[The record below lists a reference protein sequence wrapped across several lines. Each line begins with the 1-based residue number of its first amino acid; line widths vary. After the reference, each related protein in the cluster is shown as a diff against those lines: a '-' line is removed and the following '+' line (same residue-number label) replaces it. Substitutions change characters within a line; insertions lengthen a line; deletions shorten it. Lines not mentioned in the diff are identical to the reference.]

1 MSRRLLL
8 RALACGIASAVAR
21 PIRAQQQGKVPVVG
35 ILMLT
40 AGPNDPIIET
50 IRRELRGLGYVDGQT
65 IRIEYRGAQG
75 QVDRLPQLAQELV
88 DLRVD
93 VIVVGAE
100 SIARAAK
107 QATTTIPIVMVAFD
121 YDPVAAGLVDS
132 LSRPGGNVTG
142 VFPLTSDLV
151 GKNLALLK
159 ELLPGVSHVAVL
171 YDAFG
176 TRQLETLKS
185 AARTLDV
192 QLQLVEVRPP
202 YDYNAAYK
210 DARRKKADAVMVL
223 SSPHF
228 YVARDQI
235 AKLALQH
242 KLPTIGQG
250 DRLVRAGGLISYG
263 PDQLATFGRTAYF
276 VDRVLK
282 GASPATLPVEQPT
295 QYLLVVNLKT
305 AKALGITIPQS
316 ILLRA
321 DEVIQ

>member
-8 RALACGIASAVAR
+8 RALACGVASAVA
-21 PIRAQQQGKVPVVG
+21 PIRAQQSGKVPVLGV
-35 ILMLT
+35 LMLT
-40 AGPNDPIIET
+40 AGPNDPIAER
-50 IRRELRGLGYVDGQT
+50 IRRELRSLGYVDGQT

-93 VIVVGAE
+93 AIIVGAE

-132 LSRPGGNVTG
+132 LSRPNGNVTG
-142 VFPLTSDLV
+142 IFPRTSDLV

-176 TRQLETLKS
+176 TRQLEALKP
-185 AARTLDV
+185 AARTLGM

-202 YDYNAAYK
+202 TTTTRHSRT
-210 DARRKKADAVMVL
+210 RRRRRPM
-223 SSPHF
+223 
-228 YVARDQI
+228 Q
-235 AKLALQH
+235 
-242 KLPTIGQG
+242 
-250 DRLVRAGGLISYG
+250 
-263 PDQLATFGRTAYF
+263 
-276 VDRVLK
+276 
-282 GASPATLPVEQPT
+282 
-295 QYLLVVNLKT
+295 
-305 AKALGITIPQS
+305 
-316 ILLRA
+316 
-321 DEVIQ
+321 